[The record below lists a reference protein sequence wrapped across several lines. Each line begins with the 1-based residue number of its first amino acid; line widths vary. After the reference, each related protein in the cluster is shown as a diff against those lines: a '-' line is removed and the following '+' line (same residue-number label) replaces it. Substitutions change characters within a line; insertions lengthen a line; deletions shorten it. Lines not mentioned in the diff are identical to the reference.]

1 MCIWEAKQDNYTAK
15 TIIYSGEYTS
25 GFAVCNQQDTA
36 FDNIDNSVLSRIFV
50 LFRQKNV
57 SPYSSQYG
65 IIREKLLECAVDRNK
80 LAKLVLLLL
89 ALPFAAYI
97 LIDCIAGYIP
107 PTESYKKTPYQ
118 FEAAFNEQM
127 AKYGMSIDIDSVNF
141 TYGDSLY
148 KKAPVVC
155 EDGSKITC
163 TYYPTSERRKALL
176 EYITFEQEL
185 TGQPSDKVYIE
196 KLLKFL
202 LDEFQPVMAEH
213 KDETLNTSGKSYNE
227 AMKICSDFLDSDEKE
242 VCFFICSE
250 QNHGRAVTLERN
262 TDEEVKISVSLKLS

>member
-1 MCIWEAKQDNYTAK
+1 
-15 TIIYSGEYTS
+15 
-25 GFAVCNQQDTA
+25 
-36 FDNIDNSVLSRIFV
+36 
-50 LFRQKNV
+50 
-57 SPYSSQYG
+57 
-65 IIREKLLECAVDRNK
+65 VDRNK

-118 FEAAFNEQM
+118 FEAAFNETM
-127 AKYGMSIDIDSVNF
+127 AKYGMYIDIDSVNF

-148 KKAPVVC
+148 KVVPVFC
-155 EDGSKITC
+155 EDGSKIAC

-185 TGQPSDKVYIE
+185 TGQQSDKVYIE
-196 KLLKFL
+196 KLLQFL

-213 KDETLNTSGKSYNE
+213 KDETLNSSGKSYNE
-227 AMKICSDFLDSDEKE
+227 AMKICSDFLNSDDEE
-242 VCFFICSE
+242 VHFFICSE
-250 QNHGRAVTLERN
+250 ENYGRAVTLKRN
-262 TDEEVKISVSLKLS
+262 TDESTTISVSLYL

>member
-1 MCIWEAKQDNYTAK
+1 M
-15 TIIYSGEYTS
+15 
-25 GFAVCNQQDTA
+25 
-36 FDNIDNSVLSRIFV
+36 
-50 LFRQKNV
+50 
-57 SPYSSQYG
+57 
-65 IIREKLLECAVDRNK
+65 DRNK

-89 ALPFAAYI
+89 AVPFAAYI

-148 KKAPVVC
+148 KKASVVC

-176 EYITFEQEL
+176 MYITFEQEL
-185 TGQPSDKVYIE
+185 TGKGSDKVYIE
-196 KLLKFL
+196 KLLQFL
-202 LDEFQPVMAEH
+202 LVEFQPVMAEH

-227 AMKICSDFLDSDEKE
+227 AMIICSDFLNSDEEE
-242 VCFFICSE
+242 VRFFIYSE
-250 QNHGRAVTLERN
+250 ENYGRAVTLERN
-262 TDEEVKISVSLKLS
+262 TDEEVKISVSLILS

>member
-1 MCIWEAKQDNYTAK
+1 M
-15 TIIYSGEYTS
+15 
-25 GFAVCNQQDTA
+25 
-36 FDNIDNSVLSRIFV
+36 
-50 LFRQKNV
+50 
-57 SPYSSQYG
+57 
-65 IIREKLLECAVDRNK
+65 DRNK

-107 PTESYKKTPYQ
+107 STESYKKTPYQ

-148 KKAPVVC
+148 KKASVVC

-196 KLLKFL
+196 KLLQFL

-227 AMKICSDFLDSDEKE
+227 AMIICSDFLNSDDEE
-242 VCFFICSE
+242 VHFFIYSE
-250 QNHGRAVTLERN
+250 ENYGRAVTLERN
-262 TDEEVKISVSLKLS
+262 TDESTTISVSLYL

>member
-1 MCIWEAKQDNYTAK
+1 M
-15 TIIYSGEYTS
+15 
-25 GFAVCNQQDTA
+25 
-36 FDNIDNSVLSRIFV
+36 
-50 LFRQKNV
+50 
-57 SPYSSQYG
+57 
-65 IIREKLLECAVDRNK
+65 DRNK

-127 AKYGMSIDIDSVNF
+127 AKYGMYIDIDSVNF

-148 KKAPVVC
+148 KEVSVVC

-176 EYITFEQEL
+176 MYITFEQEL
-185 TGQPSDKVYIE
+185 TGKGSDKVYIE
-196 KLLKFL
+196 KLLQFL
-202 LDEFQPVMAEH
+202 LVEFQPVMAEH
-213 KDETLNTSGKSYNE
+213 KDETLNSSGISYNE
-227 AMKICSDFLDSDEKE
+227 AMKICSDFLNSDDEE
-242 VCFFICSE
+242 VRFFIYSE
-250 QNHGRAVTLERN
+250 ENHGRAVTLERN

>member
-1 MCIWEAKQDNYTAK
+1 MY
-15 TIIYSGEYTS
+15 
-25 GFAVCNQQDTA
+25 
-36 FDNIDNSVLSRIFV
+36 
-50 LFRQKNV
+50 NV
-57 SPYSSQYG
+57 
-65 IIREKLLECAVDRNK
+65 ERNK

-148 KKAPVVC
+148 KVVPVVC

-163 TYYPTSERRKALL
+163 TYYPTSIRRKALL

-185 TGQPSDKVYIE
+185 TGQPSDKVYID

-202 LDEFQPVMAEH
+202 LVEFQPVMAEH
-213 KDETLNTSGKSYNE
+213 KDETLNSSGKSYNE
-227 AMKICSDFLDSDEKE
+227 AMKICSDFLNSDEKE
-242 VCFFICSE
+242 VRFFICSE
-250 QNHGRAVTLERN
+250 ENHGRAVTLERN